1 GPVRKLR
8 TPSSTG
14 LPANDPTE
22 TGGLFIG
29 RRPGTAPLRYR
40 AKPATAG
47 DTRRRTDAALAAGI
61 LAVEALLLATL
72 WGPQPAGWLWVGSH
86 IFHSTGSVTL
96 GILVAFLGMLLTIF
110 CTIALAMR
118 LDRAWTL
125 VRRASGHDQKKG
137 TLERMVVISMVIA
150 GTAFFVWFLSSAPT
164 TSAPRRADG
173 TPPRAL
179 PS

>member
-1 GPVRKLR
+1 LWLAWNGSPYTPDAGHTAA
-8 TPSSTG
+8 TPSMAS
-14 LPANDPTE
+14 NDPTE

-40 AKPATAG
+40 GRPATVGAA
-47 DTRRRTDAALAAGI
+47 RRRTDAGLAAAI

-72 WGPQPAGWLWVGSH
+72 WGPQPAAWLWVGSH
-86 IFHSTGSVTL
+86 VFHATGSVSF
-96 GILVAFLGMLLTIF
+96 GILVAFVGMLVTIF
-110 CTIALAMR
+110 GTIALAMR

-137 TLERMVVISMVIA
+137 TLERIVVISMVIA

-164 TSAPRRADG
+164 TSAPRFR
-173 TPPRAL
+173 
-179 PS
+179 